1 MTCISNRLIEVFV
14 TVDYSLVPAN
24 FPEDVV
30 KSLPEAVNRGIYF
43 GWASVDNGPVYK
55 MVMSIGWNPYYD
67 NTEKSMETHIM
78 HNFNRDLYG
87 SVLKVCIA
95 GYLRAEMNFNS
106 LDALIE
112 AIQNDIKQ
120 ASEQLDKSEYKQYS
134 DHPFFQNQ
142 E

>member
-14 TVDYSLVPAN
+14 IADYSLVPAN

-67 NTEKSMETHIM
+67 NTEKSMVSSWGFIEVTLS
-78 HNFNRDLYG
+78 DLQIKIDWVCG
-87 SVLKVCIA
+87 HRIVLCSLYSQSINIA
-95 GYLRAEMNFNS
+95 
-106 LDALIE
+106 LDVLSQQFGHLIF
-112 AIQNDIKQ
+112 AR
-120 ASEQLDKSEYKQYS
+120 L
-134 DHPFFQNQ
+134 
-142 E
+142 